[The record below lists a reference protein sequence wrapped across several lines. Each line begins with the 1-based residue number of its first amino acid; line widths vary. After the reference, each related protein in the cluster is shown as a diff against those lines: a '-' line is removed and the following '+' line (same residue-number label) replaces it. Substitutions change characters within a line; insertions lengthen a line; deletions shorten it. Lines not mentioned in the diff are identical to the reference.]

1 MSGFAGADVDQVE
14 ALALRLEK
22 ASNRLESITSQASF
36 SLMTAA
42 WTGADIDDV
51 RSNWNGRT
59 KPNLVAAARSLDSLS
74 LDLKRQAE
82 QQRQA
87 SAVGASTVTGGGVSG
102 PGGSSTGSGLSS
114 DSNAPDWMQD
124 ILDGFTSDPD
134 QSFAEGLES
143 LIKNGVNIGGLVTD
157 FLEIKPILELAA
169 SGGLKSL
176 DALGDSGALKV
187 AGKLGAVFSI
197 IGFAFDAKDLLV
209 AIGENDQ
216 PEILGSS
223 LDVAVDVL
231 GIWAPGAGLA
241 WEAGKFIGGT
251 IYDHGQ
257 QYYDTDESAT
267 RSALH
272 DMYGP
277 GYTTENLSQEQAAE
291 LVARYDGV
299 GGFFN
304 AQYDALAGMAKDMFG
319 VYS

>member
-1 MSGFAGADVDQVE
+1 VSGFAGADVDQVE
-14 ALALRLEK
+14 ALARRLEK
-22 ASNRLESITSQASF
+22 ASNRLDSITSQASF

-59 KPNLVAAARSLDSLS
+59 KPNLAAAARSLDSLS

-82 QQRQA
+82 QQRQT
-87 SAVGASTVTGGGVSG
+87 SAVGASTVTGGGFSG
-102 PGGSSTGSGLSS
+102 QSGSGTGSGSRS

-124 ILDGFTSDPD
+124 ILEGFTGDSG
-134 QSFAEGLES
+134 QNFAEGLES
-143 LIKNGVNIGGLVTD
+143 LIKRGVDIGGLITD
-157 FLEIKPILELAA
+157 YVEIKAILDFAA
-169 SGGLKSL
+169 SNGLKTV
-176 DALGDSGALKV
+176 DFLGDSGAMKF
-187 AGKLGAVFSI
+187 AGKLGSVFSVV
-197 IGFAFDAKDLLV
+197 GGVLDTKDLLV

-216 PEILGSS
+216 PQILDSS

-241 WEAGKFIGGT
+241 WELGKGIGTG
-251 IYDHGQ
+251 IYELGQ
-257 QYYDTDESAT
+257 LSYDTDESAT

-277 GYTTENLSQEQAAE
+277 GYTTDNLTQKQAAE
-291 LVARYDGV
+291 LAARYDGV

-319 VYS
+319 LYS